1 MVTFFKLYYEHFL
14 FLFYISESNKF
25 CFYLSYTM
33 FKMKLSSENLIQT
46 YECKQAIIQ
55 PVFIYTGHFDNNLFI
70 VQNFFLIASF
80 PDHCLLVSCF
90 PTPRLVLWDFLS
102 DCAIS

>member
-33 FKMKLSSENLIQT
+33 FKMKLSSEYLIQT
-46 YECKQAIIQ
+46 YECKQTIIQ
-55 PVFIYTGHFDNNLFI
+55 PVFIYNILVILTI
-70 VQNFFLIASF
+70 T
-80 PDHCLLVSCF
+80 CLLCK
-90 PTPRLVLWDFLS
+90 
-102 DCAIS
+102 ISF